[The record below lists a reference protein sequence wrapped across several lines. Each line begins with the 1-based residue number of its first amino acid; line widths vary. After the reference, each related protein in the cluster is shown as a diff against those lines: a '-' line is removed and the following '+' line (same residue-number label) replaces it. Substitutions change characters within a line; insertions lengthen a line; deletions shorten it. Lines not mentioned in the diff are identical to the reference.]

1 MKDFL
6 LAMVAVILAATPKS
20 AVMGTDTVFQLLI
33 KATEA
38 IETPKINLPNFTS
51 PLSVRRML
59 APWKKIPG
67 KLILLADNTFKQRC
81 HYIRF
86 KK

>member
-20 AVMGTDTVFQLLI
+20 AIMGIDTVFQLQT
-33 KATEA
+33 KATEE
-38 IETPKINLPNFTS
+38 IKTLKSNLPNFTS

-67 KLILLADNTFKQRC
+67 KLILLAENTFKQRC
-81 HYIRF
+81 HNIRF
-86 KK
+86 